1 MKRVNVT
8 DPCCNYTEDKQQQST
23 ISQNHCVRE
32 VNNSSISSKLSQS
45 ISIDNLLLPFGLPR
59 TDLLEPPIEP
69 YFKSVNY
76 VESLASVYKR
86 LESCSSEEKSMV
98 FLEQY
103 SLFKELSK
111 PDLVRRSLRCARQY
125 AVDVNEK
132 VVLSAWLRYERREDE
147 FDGWCSMDCGTGRV
161 MECPKSSLVSGY
173 DPDLAFE
180 PCPCRRTLVEV
191 DEREEEECSTSE
203 GDDSEE
209 EEPLNALL
217 YGEFTESKREKIS
230 FTHGEISAE
239 GMRAVELFSRT
250 KKLES
255 FTVSPKILLE
265 ILSFSN
271 RFCCEEMKAA
281 CDKHLAD
288 LVCNIEDAL
297 LLIEY
302 GLEGM
307 AYLLVASCLQVF
319 LRELPRSMYN
329 SNIIKLFCRLEARKR
344 LEAMGHASFTLY
356 YFLSLVAMEEDM
368 KSDSTVFLLERLG
381 ECATLEWQMALAFH
395 QLACVKLERK
405 EYTDAQRWFEAAVE
419 VGHVYSLTGVAR
431 SKYKRGGRKYT
442 AYKQASS
449 LISEHTP
456 LGWMYQERSLYC
468 TGKERMMDLDTAT
481 ELDPTLPFPYKHR
494 AVALV
499 EENKIE
505 AAIFEIDKIINFKV
519 TPDCL
524 ELRAWFSIVLED
536 YEAALRDIRALL
548 TLEPSYMMYHG
559 KVQGNY
565 LVELLCRRVE
575 QWSQA
580 DCWMRLNDRW
590 SSVDNIECLA
600 IVHQMLANEPGSSL
614 LRFRQYLI
622 LSRLNFQ
629 KAAMRSLRLA
639 RNHSSSEHEMLVY
652 EGWILYDTGHREEA
666 LGKAEKSISI
676 QRSFEAFFLKAYA
689 LADTNLDAE
698 SSSYVIQLL
707 GEALK
712 CPSDGTR
719 KGQALYNL
727 GNEYLYCDELDI
739 AADCYANALDIR
751 HTSAHEGLARVYHL
765 KAQRENAYD
774 EMTKLIEKAQNNASA
789 YEKRS
794 KYCDL
799 AMAKSDLTMAT
810 QLDPLRTYPYRHRA
824 AVLMDNNKETE
835 AIAELTKVI
844 AFKPNL
850 QSLYLRAAFFE
861 SMGDYVQTVRD
872 CEAALCLDPNHSD
885 TLEVYNRS
893 SDRVSDVQVYNK

>member
-8 DPCCNYTEDKQQQST
+8 DPCCNYTEDQQQQQQH
-23 ISQNHCVRE
+23 SQNHCVRT
-32 VNNSSISSKLSQS
+32 VNNSSIRSKLSQS
-45 ISIDNLLLPFGLPR
+45 ISIDNLLLPFGLPS

-69 YFKSVNY
+69 YFKSVNP
-76 VESLASVYKR
+76 VESLAN
-86 LESCSSEEKSMV
+86 EKSRV

-111 PDLVRRSLRCARQY
+111 PDLVRRSLWCARQN
-125 AVDVNEK
+125 AVDVNDK

-147 FDGWCSMDCGTGRV
+147 FDGSCSMDCGSGRV
-161 MECPKSSLVSGY
+161 IECPKSSLVSGY

-180 PCPCRRTLVEV
+180 PCPCRTLVEGLTV
-191 DEREEEECSTSE
+191 DEREEEECSTLRGMIMICCRYKIGCLSR
-203 GDDSEE
+203 
-209 EEPLNALL
+209 PLNTLL

-250 KKLES
+250 KKS
-255 FTVSPKILLE
+255 FTVSPRILLE
-265 ILSFSN
+265 ILSFAN

-319 LRELPRSMYN
+319 LRELPRS
-329 SNIIKLFCRLEARKR
+329 IKR
-344 LEAMGHASFTLY
+344 LEIMGHASFTLY

-381 ECATLEWQMALAFH
+381 ECATLEWQKGLAFH
-395 QLACVKLERK
+395 QLGCVKLERK
-405 EYTDAQRWFEAAVE
+405 EYKDAQLWFEAALE

-431 SKYKRGGRKYT
+431 SKYKRGRKHT
-442 AYKQASS
+442 AYRSKQVVSFLS
-449 LISEHTP
+449 IHP
-456 LGWMYQERSLYC
+456 FWWMYQERSLYC
-468 TGKERMMDLDTAT
+468 SGKERMMDLDTAT

-505 AAIFEIDKIINFKV
+505 AAILEIDKIINFKV

-548 TLEPSYMMYHG
+548 TLEPSYMMYRG

-565 LVELLCRRVE
+565 MVELLCKRVQ
-575 QWSQA
+575 QWSRT
-580 DCWMRLNDRW
+580 DCGMQLNDRW
-590 SSVDNIECLA
+590 SSVDNIESLA

-614 LRFRQYLI
+614 LRFWQYLI
-622 LSRLNFQ
+622 LSRLHFQ
-629 KAAMRSLRLA
+629 KTAMRSLRLA

-666 LGKAEKSISI
+666 LAKAEKSISI

-689 LADTNLDAE
+689 LADTSLDAE

-707 GEALK
+707 EGALK

-727 GNEYLYCDELDI
+727 GNKYVNCDELDI

-765 KAQRENAYD
+765 KTQRENAYD
-774 EMTKLIEKAQNNASA
+774 EMTKLIEKAPKQCI
-789 YEKRS
+789 ERS
-794 KYCDL
+794 YYGN
-799 AMAKSDLTMAT
+799 TI
-810 QLDPLRTYPYRHRA
+810 DPLRTYPYRYRA
-824 AVLMDNNKETE
+824 AILMDNNKETE
-835 AIAELTKVI
+835 AIAEKIIL
-844 AFKPNL
+844 FKPNL
-850 QSLYLRAAFFE
+850 RSLYLRAAFFE

-872 CEAALCLDPNHSD
+872 CEAALCLDPTHSD

-893 SDRVSDVQVYNK
+893 SDRASDVQQTK